1 MHVMESERRM
11 TSIIPVEKDEEDEH
25 PVPTIWRDSL
35 SAAADA
41 LAAGNYT
48 LTGVSLVQP
57 LDDETA
63 AYIKDS
69 IADYGCTLIPLP
81 EQSWDTSISSWQLD
95 HWDVLVDLFTREE
108 GRSDLVM
115 QVTVVE
121 DGPGFLFNVHLV
133 YVP

>member
-1 MHVMESERRM
+1 M
-11 TSIIPVEKDEEDEH
+11 TSIIPVEKDEEDER

-35 SAAADA
+35 TAAADA

-48 LTGVSLVQP
+48 FTGVPLVQP

-63 AYIKDS
+63 AYVKDN
-69 IADYGCTLIPLP
+69 IADYGCTLTPLP
-81 EQSWDTSISSWQLD
+81 GRSWDTSISSWQLD

-121 DGPGFLFNVHLV
+121 DGPSFLFNVHLV

>member
-1 MHVMESERRM
+1 M
-11 TSIIPVEKDEEDEH
+11 TSIILVEKDEENEH
-25 PVPTIWRDSL
+25 LVPTIWRGSL
-35 SAAADA
+35 TAAADA

-48 LTGVSLVQP
+48 LTNVSLVQP

-63 AYIKDS
+63 AYIKDN
-69 IADYGCTLIPLP
+69 IADYGCTLTALP
-81 EQSWDTSISSWQLD
+81 EQSLDTSISSWQLD
-95 HWDVLVDLFTREE
+95 HWDVLVDLFTQEE

-115 QVTVVE
+115 QVRVVE

>member
-1 MHVMESERRM
+1 M

-35 SAAADA
+35 RAAADA
-41 LAAGNYT
+41 LAAGNYA
-48 LTGVSLVQP
+48 LTGVSLVEP

-63 AYIKDS
+63 AHIKDN
-69 IADYGCTLIPLP
+69 IADYGCTLTPLP
-81 EQSWDTSISSWQLD
+81 ERSWDTSISSWQLD
-95 HWDVLVDLFTREE
+95 HWDVLVDLFTQEE

-115 QVTVVE
+115 QVRVTE
-121 DGPGFLFNVHLV
+121 DGSGFLFSVHLV